1 MNNDTESLLANLLC
15 GLTTIQFICEN
26 LKNQN
31 KKKVDIDVIL
41 EITKKVLEK

>member
-1 MNNDTESLLANLLC
+1 MNNDIESLLSNLLC

-41 EITKKVLEK
+41 EITKKVLER